1 MPYGPRGAASVN
13 RRVIEAGFWGAV
25 LGASFAAGLIG
36 IPAFGVI
43 ILILLAILAGV
54 VRLRLLA

>member
-1 MPYGPRGAASVN
+1 VN